1 MRTQDVAR
9 PLCIY
14 ACVCARVR
22 VSVRVRVSMA
32 TKKAIHC
39 ETEFE
44 LLLMSNEM

>member
-1 MRTQDVAR
+1 MRTLDVAR
-9 PLCIY
+9 PLCVH
-14 ACVCARVR
+14 ACLCVRVR
-22 VSVRVRVSMA
+22 VRVRVSMA